1 MVGRVEWVEM
11 EWVSIMSRL
20 TDFLVAEMPE
30 CDLQCTPKMEGF
42 DVQFNCF
49 YSQTFYYYV
58 SSACSGQDFFQT
70 TGAIPF
76 NSIAGDVLD
85 ISDASIL
92 GNRL

>member
-1 MVGRVEWVEM
+1 MGKGR
-11 EWVSIMSRL
+11 VSIMSRL
-20 TDFLVAEMPE
+20 TDFLFAEMPE

-42 DVQFNCF
+42 DIKFSCF

-58 SSACSGQDFFQT
+58 SSACSGQDFIQT
-70 TGAIPF
+70 DNGIPL
-76 NSIAGDVLD
+76 NSIDGDILD